1 MAGTAELPLHDLGAI
16 DPDRS
21 DTTYDFDF
29 VVIGGGSGGLAA
41 AARAKAHGAS
51 VLVCDFVKPSPAG
64 TKWGLGGTCVNVGC
78 IPKKLF
84 HTSALVGEMMKHSA
98 ASFGWSGMEDVK
110 CDWNT
115 LSKNVTTYI
124 KSLNFGARSD
134 LMKNDISYVN
144 GYGKFVDPHTIK
156 MTKANGSEVTHT
168 ARRVLISP
176 GGRPTPLSIP
186 GGEHA
191 ISSDDIFRLPQDPG
205 KTLVVG
211 ASYVA
216 LECAGFL
223 TGMGREITVMIRSIP
238 LRGFDQQMAEKI
250 VTYMQDQGTSFL
262 RGAVPVKIELT
273 ESGKKKVTYK
283 VTSSGEEHTEEYDT
297 VMAAIGRTPGL
308 EGLDLEAAGG
318 VKLSKS
324 GKAIIDKYDRTTVP
338 HIYAIGD
345 VVEGGLEL
353 TPVAIKSGRLLAARL
368 YNKGQ
373 TIMDFNTVPTAVFTP
388 LEYGAVG
395 LSEEDAITKYT
406 EIGIEVYHSHF
417 TPLEWQ
423 LPHHAPDTCY
433 MKIIVNKFDS
443 ERIVGFHVLAPVAGE
458 MTQSMAVAIRLGAT
472 KATLDDTIGIHPIV
486 AEELVYLRVTK
497 SSGEDSTKGGC

>member
-1 MAGTAELPLHDLGAI
+1 MAGTEDRPSHDLGLV
-16 DPDRS
+16 DPDDPS
-21 DTTYDFDF
+21 KIQYDFDLI
-29 VVIGGGSGGLAA
+29 VIGGGSGGLAA
-41 AARAKAHGAS
+41 ATRAKKCGAS
-51 VLVCDFVKPSPAG
+51 VLVCDYVEPSPAG

-84 HTSALVGEMMKHSA
+84 HTSALAGESMKHA
-98 ASFGWSGMEDVK
+98 AFFGWTGMENVK
-110 CDWNT
+110 CDWDT
-115 LSKNVTTYI
+115 LSKNVTNYI

-134 LMKNDISYVN
+134 LMNNDISYVN
-144 GYGKFVDPHTIK
+144 GYGKFVNPHTIK

-168 ARRVLISP
+168 ARRILIAP

-205 KTLVVG
+205 KTLVIG

-223 TGMGREITVMIRSIP
+223 TGIGRDTTVMIRSIP

-250 VTYMQDQGTSFL
+250 VDYMGQAGTSFI
-262 RGAVPVKIELT
+262 RGAVPVKIEVT

-283 VTSSGEEHTEEYDT
+283 ITSSGEERIEEYDT
-297 VMAAIGRTPGL
+297 VMAAIGRTPCL
-308 EGLDLEAAGG
+308 TGLDLEAAGG
-318 VKLSKS
+318 IKLSKS
-324 GKAIIDKYDRTTVP
+324 GKAIIDKYDRTSVP

-353 TPVAIKSGRLLAARL
+353 TPVAIKSGRLLAERL

-373 TIMDFNTVPTAVFTP
+373 TVMDFNTVPTTVFTP
-388 LEYGAVG
+388 LEYGCVG
-395 LSEEDAITKYT
+395 LSEENAIEKFT
-406 EIGIEVYHSHF
+406 EMGIEVYHSHF

-433 MKIIVNKFDS
+433 MKVIVNKFDS
-443 ERIVGFHVLAPVAGE
+443 ERIIGFHVLCPVAGE
-458 MTQSMAVAIRLGAT
+458 MIQSMAVAIRLGAK
-472 KATLDDTIGIHPIV
+472 KADLESTIGIHPIV
-486 AEELVYLRVTK
+486 AEEMVYLAVTK
-497 SSGEDSTKGGC
+497 SSGEDSSKGSC